1 MSDLNVFAFDS
12 QAVRVVMVD
21 GQPWFVAADVCEI
34 LGFGNPR
41 QAVESHVDEED
52 VQKLDT
58 LTAGG
63 TQQTNHVNE
72 SGLYALIFGSTKPEA
87 KRFKRWVTH
96 DVLPSIRKTGAY
108 VDPKAPGAMGV
119 QAQPMPYLSH
129 VADFHVAADRVFRS
143 VLRSARTAGVP
154 LPAAVRRASAVTQ
167 ERTGLDMIDV
177 LNVHQHLRELD
188 AREATGPTPRH
199 AGAARFWQEW
209 SAGQIEGL
217 PYQSCLAAQAYQA
230 YTHWSAVMREGDNAR
245 RELFTAAITEA
256 AAQAGHPLRI
266 KVMRVGEGG
275 RYTHATATSARML
288 LVTEPPMEGQGVWA
302 TALAAQF
309 EQHLRAW
316 LGHKRSGV
324 LERSP

>member
-1 MSDLNVFAFDS
+1 
-12 QAVRVVMVD
+12 
-21 GQPWFVAADVCEI
+21 
-34 LGFGNPR
+34 
-41 QAVESHVDEED
+41 
-52 VQKLDT
+52 
-58 LTAGG
+58 
-63 TQQTNHVNE
+63 
-72 SGLYALIFGSTKPEA
+72 
-87 KRFKRWVTH
+87 
-96 DVLPSIRKTGAY
+96 
-108 VDPKAPGAMGV
+108 
-119 QAQPMPYLSH
+119 
-129 VADFHVAADRVFRS
+129 
-143 VLRSARTAGVP
+143 
-154 LPAAVRRASAVTQ
+154 VTQ

-177 LNVHQHLRELD
+177 LDVHQHLRELD

-230 YTHWSAVMREGDNAR
+230 YTHWSAVMREGDNA
-245 RELFTAAITEA
+245 LFTAVITEA

-275 RYTHATATSARML
+275 RYTHATAASARML

-324 LERSP
+324 VEKSL

>member
-1 MSDLNVFAFDS
+1 MTDLSVFAFDS

-21 GQPWFVAADVCEI
+21 GQPWFVGKDVAEVLSYKDTTNAIKQHCRGVGNHHPIVVSLGRNQEVRIISEPDMLRLIVSSKLPAA
-34 LGFGNPR
+34 
-41 QAVESHVDEED
+41 
-52 VQKLDT
+52 
-58 LTAGG
+58 
-63 TQQTNHVNE
+63 
-72 SGLYALIFGSTKPEA
+72 EA
-87 KRFKRWVTH
+87 FERWVFEE
-96 DVLPSIRKTGAY
+96 VLPSIRKTGAY

-177 LNVHQHLRELD
+177 LDVHQHLRDLD

-245 RELFTAAITEA
+245 REVFTATIIEA

>member
-1 MSDLNVFAFDS
+1 MTDLSVFAFDS

-21 GQPWFVAADVCEI
+21 GEPWFVAADVCAALTI
-34 LGFGNPR
+34 GNSR
-41 QAVESHVDEED
+41 DAVSRLDDDEKG
-52 VQKLDT
+52 VATTDT
-58 LTAGG
+58 PSG
-63 TQQTNHVNE
+63 QQEMTIISE
-72 SGLYALIFGSTKPEA
+72 PGLYSLILTSRKPEA
-87 KRFKRWVTH
+87 KRFKRWITH

-108 VDPKAPGAMGV
+108 VDPAASGAMGV

-245 RELFTAAITEA
+245 RELFTATIIEA

-275 RYTHATATSARML
+275 RYTHASAASARML

-302 TALAAQF
+302 TALVAQF
-309 EQHLRAW
+309 EQYLRAW

-324 LERSP
+324 VEKSL